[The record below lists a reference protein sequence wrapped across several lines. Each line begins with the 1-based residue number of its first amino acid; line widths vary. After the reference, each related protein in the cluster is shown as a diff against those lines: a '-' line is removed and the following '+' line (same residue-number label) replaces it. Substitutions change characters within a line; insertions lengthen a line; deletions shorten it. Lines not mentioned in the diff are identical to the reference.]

1 MQDKILGLEK
11 TSDLNNKLVSRDV
24 ENMKMKLD
32 NMMNVLNKE

>member
-1 MQDKILGLEK
+1 MEK